1 MKINKKTGWIED
13 IRHLNT
19 RHYAKRK
26 DSQDVDLVVIHGIS
40 LPKSEFGSGHIDELF
55 VGSLDV
61 AAHPDYAK
69 FKGHAVSAHI
79 LIDRKGQLTQYVSF
93 YNQAWHAGIS
103 EFQSKPQCNEYSI
116 GIELEGADDI
126 PYEDVQYRA
135 LTELIKQIM
144 ALFPKITLKRIVGH
158 CDVAPGRKT
167 DPGSAFDWELLRW
180 NLSQS

>member
-1 MKINKKTGWIED
+1 MKIDKKTGWIEKARRLD
-13 IRHLNT
+13 SPF
-19 RHYAKRK
+19 YAKK
-26 DSQDVDLVVIHGIS
+26 ENINDVDLIIIHGIS
-40 LPKSEFGSGHIDELF
+40 LPPGKFGATDIDDLFTRHLDLKVHPGYVELE
-55 VGSLDV
+55 GLR
-61 AAHPDYAK
+61 
-69 FKGHAVSAHI
+69 VSAHV
-79 LIDRKGQLTQYVSF
+79 LINRAGQLTQYVSF
-93 YNQAWHAGIS
+93 YDQAKHAGIS
-103 EFQSKPQCNEYSI
+103 KFQGREQCNQYSI

-167 DPGSAFDWELLRW
+167 DPGPAFDWGLLRW